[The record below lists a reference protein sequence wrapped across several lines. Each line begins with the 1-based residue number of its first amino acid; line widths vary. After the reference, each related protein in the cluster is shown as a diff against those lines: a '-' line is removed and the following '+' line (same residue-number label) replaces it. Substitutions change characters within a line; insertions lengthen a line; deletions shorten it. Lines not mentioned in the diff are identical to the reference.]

1 MTLPVGLVSFRTERG
16 DLWELMS
23 AAGVMI
29 TVPIF
34 IMALLIQKHFTR
46 GMTAGAVK

>member
-1 MTLPVGLVSFRTERG
+1 
-16 DLWELMS
+16 MS
-23 AAGVMI
+23 AARVMI

-34 IMALLIQKHFTR
+34 IMALFIQKHFTR